1 MLCVGRWERG
11 CQFNGI
17 SHGLDRM
24 SRIVCVACSYMGYK
38 VETSI
43 WVNGVEYEEDNL
55 CDIKSA
61 TVSKF
66 LFPNLSFG

>member
-1 MLCVGRWERG
+1 MPCVGRWERG

-17 SHGLDRM
+17 SHGLGRM
-24 SRIVCVACSYMGYK
+24 LRIVCVVCSYMGYK

-55 CDIKSA
+55 YDIKSA
-61 TVSKF
+61 TVFKF
-66 LFPNLSFG
+66 LFPNLPFG

>member
-1 MLCVGRWERG
+1 
-11 CQFNGI
+11 
-17 SHGLDRM
+17 
-24 SRIVCVACSYMGYK
+24 MGYK

>member
-1 MLCVGRWERG
+1 
-11 CQFNGI
+11 
-17 SHGLDRM
+17 
-24 SRIVCVACSYMGYK
+24 MGYK

-61 TVSKF
+61 TVLKF